1 MTAASLA
8 NLLGGNGP
16 LPLESVA
23 RGEWKRKHA
32 CRRWRPQ
39 LCPWQRAAL
48 CRKWPLQKFSRGVR
62 TKARLPAQQALSR
75 GSDAADARVLLVR
88 SPRRPQPAAA
98 QPQLRPVP
106 ASAATET
113 QSHLLQNRPQ
123 LPLRNQ
129 QDIKRQGGGMS
140 RARPCRPHSQPLH
153 SSNCDPSL
161 RRRTET
167 DGTKSS
173 SPQTFAGNHHRTAN
187 VD

>member
-1 MTAASLA
+1 MVPYHLRVLQGANGKENTPAGGGARNSVLGSEPLFAASGL
-8 NLLGGNGP
+8 
-16 LPLESVA
+16 
-23 RGEWKRKHA
+23 
-32 CRRWRPQ
+32 
-39 LCPWQRAAL
+39 
-48 CRKWPLQKFSRGVR
+48 LQKFSRGVR